1 MTHKSA
7 FITIVGRPNVGKS
20 TLINA
25 LVGEKVAITSHHPNT
40 TRGAIRGIIT
50 KPEFQL
56 VITDTPGVH
65 KPKSLLGGALNAT
78 VNEALEEVDMAIL
91 CIPADEK
98 IGKGDEFIAKQ
109 LASGS
114 SMKKFCAV
122 TKIDTVSKAQVA
134 EQLVAVTKLA
144 QRFGFEW
151 SEVIPIS
158 AKKEIQVSLLIDL
171 LARHAEEGPA
181 FFPAEMKS
189 DQERNAL
196 IAELI
201 REAAIAELFAE
212 VPHSVAVVIDEIAQR
227 DTRKLW
233 DVHASL
239 IVERESQKAI
249 LIGKG
254 GESLKAIGT
263 RARSEIERILGS
275 KVFLG
280 LQVSVIPNW
289 QKDAKSL
296 ERLGITQR

>member
-1 MTHKSA
+1 
-7 FITIVGRPNVGKS
+7 
-20 TLINA
+20 
-25 LVGEKVAITSHHPNT
+25 
-40 TRGAIRGIIT
+40 
-50 KPEFQL
+50 
-56 VITDTPGVH
+56 
-65 KPKSLLGGALNAT
+65 
-78 VNEALEEVDMAIL
+78 
-91 CIPADEK
+91 
-98 IGKGDEFIAKQ
+98 
-109 LASGS
+109 
-114 SMKKFCAV
+114 MKKFCAV
-122 TKIDTVSKAQVA
+122 TKIDTVSKTQVA

-151 SEVIPIS
+151 SEVIPVS
-158 AKKEIQVSLLIDL
+158 AKKEIQVPLLINL

-181 FFPAEMKS
+181 FFPADMKS
-189 DQERNAL
+189 DQERDSM

-227 DTRKLW
+227 DTKKLW

-249 LIGKG
+249 LIGKS

-263 RARSEIERILGS
+263 RARAEIERILGS

-280 LQVSVIPNW
+280 LHVSVIPNW

>member
-1 MTHKSA
+1 MAHKSA

-50 KPEFQL
+50 RPEFQL

-65 KPKSLLGGALNAT
+65 KPKSLLGGALNAS
-78 VNEALEEVDMAIL
+78 VNEALEDVDMAIL
-91 CIPADEK
+91 CIPADEE

-114 SMKKFCAV
+114 GMKKFCAV

-134 EQLVAVTKLA
+134 EQLFAVTKLA
-144 QRFGFEW
+144 QRLGFEW
-151 SEVIPIS
+151 SEVIPVS
-158 AKKEIQVSLLIDL
+158 AKKEIQVPLLIDL
-171 LARHAEEGPA
+171 LARHAKEGPA
-181 FFPAEMKS
+181 FFPADMKS
-189 DQERNAL
+189 DQERDAM

-227 DTRKLW
+227 DTKKLW

-249 LIGKG
+249 LIGKS

-263 RARSEIERILGS
+263 RARAEIERILGS

-280 LQVSVIPNW
+280 LHVSVIPNW

>member
-50 KPEFQL
+50 RPEFQL

-65 KPKSLLGGALNAT
+65 KPKSLLGGALNAS
-78 VNEALEEVDMAIL
+78 VNEALEDVDMAIL
-91 CIPADEK
+91 CIPADEE

-114 SMKKFCAV
+114 NMKKFCAV

-144 QRFGFEW
+144 QRLGFEW
-151 SEVIPIS
+151 SEVIPVS
-158 AKKEIQVSLLIDL
+158 AKKEIQVPLLIDL
-171 LARHAEEGPA
+171 LARHAKEGPA
-181 FFPAEMKS
+181 FFPADMKS
-189 DQERNAL
+189 DQERDSM

-227 DTRKLW
+227 DTKKLW

-249 LIGKG
+249 LIGKS

-263 RARSEIERILGS
+263 RARAEIERVLGS

-280 LQVSVIPNW
+280 LHVSVIPNW

>member
-1 MTHKSA
+1 MAHKSA

-50 KPEFQL
+50 RPEFQL

-65 KPKSLLGGALNAT
+65 KPKSLLGGALNAS
-78 VNEALEEVDMAIL
+78 VNEALEDVDMAIL

-114 SMKKFCAV
+114 SIKKFCAV

-134 EQLVAVTKLA
+134 EQLVAVTTLA
-144 QRFGFEW
+144 QRLGFEW
-151 SEVIPIS
+151 SEVIPVS
-158 AKKEIQVSLLIDL
+158 AKKEIQVPLLIDL

-181 FFPAEMKS
+181 FFPADMKS
-189 DQERNAL
+189 DQERDSM

-227 DTRKLW
+227 DTKKLW

-249 LIGKG
+249 LIGKS

-263 RARSEIERILGS
+263 RARAEIERILGS

-280 LQVSVIPNW
+280 LHVSVIPNW